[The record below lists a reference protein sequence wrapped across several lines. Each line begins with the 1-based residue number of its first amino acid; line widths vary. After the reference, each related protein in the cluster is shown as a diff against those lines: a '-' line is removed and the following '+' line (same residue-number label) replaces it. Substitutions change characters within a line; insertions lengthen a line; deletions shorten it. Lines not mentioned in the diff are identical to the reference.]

1 MNVKISSVQ
10 IRVYI
15 NRCFDNLFHAFFFTI
30 NLTINLECSGRGMQ
44 SRFVLNLTNIYQHES
59 CKQPH
64 GSTAATITSTIRP
77 ITLLKIQLLLFTI
90 ASFSSPKRTHPP
102 SQLSD
107 SLHPIEF
114 FYHKTWSVSPIVVSF
129 QSAKIITLPSLR
141 TTLSPIQYQIH
152 TCLSHDEY
160 RIWFH
165 YDLKLIFS
173 FRTLQLNISL
183 NPLTL

>member
-77 ITLLKIQLLLFTI
+77 ITLLKIQLLLSLSHRSVLQNVHIHLYSSAI
-90 ASFSSPKRTHPP
+90 ACIPLNSFIIK
-102 SQLSD
+102 L
-107 SLHPIEF
+107 E
-114 FYHKTWSVSPIVVSF
+114 VSP
-129 QSAKIITLPSLR
+129 
-141 TTLSPIQYQIH
+141 
-152 TCLSHDEY
+152 
-160 RIWFH
+160 
-165 YDLKLIFS
+165 
-173 FRTLQLNISL
+173 QL
-183 NPLTL
+183 